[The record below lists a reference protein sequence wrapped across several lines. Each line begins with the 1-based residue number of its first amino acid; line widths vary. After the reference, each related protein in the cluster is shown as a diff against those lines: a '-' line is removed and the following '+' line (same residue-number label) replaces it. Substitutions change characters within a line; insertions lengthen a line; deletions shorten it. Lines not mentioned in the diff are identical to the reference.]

1 MRKDHD
7 HDHVMKIIRTPVMCG
22 TLLTWTIST
31 LGRHCIVF
39 WSTHKKTSCVCLVTK
54 PPTEPRKLQRHT
66 HQKKT
71 RKPQPK
77 NHEHQ
82 RPNHHD
88 RNTKNKRPNHE
99 HHDQLQK
106 SITHHTQSRRKHA
119 YCASGFGNE
128 MQGRPVSD
136 QKKNDVAE
144 TRHVSGVRPKKNG
157 CHVLLRSVRRLWQLA
172 RVWRCTVVRRR

>member
-1 MRKDHD
+1 M
-7 HDHVMKIIRTPVMCG
+7 
-22 TLLTWTIST
+22 
-31 LGRHCIVF
+31 
-39 WSTHKKTSCVCLVTK
+39 CLVTK
-54 PPTEPRKLQRHT
+54 PPTEPHFRKTSANHRQPRKLQRHT

-136 QKKNDVAE
+136 QKKKNDVAE
-144 TRHVSGVRPKKNG
+144 TRHVSGVRPKKKMVVTFFSG
-157 CHVLLRSVRRLWQLA
+157 LCVVFGSLHASGDVL
-172 RVWRCTVVRRR
+172 